1 MYIWQLERSNE
12 DGIEEYQRPSEEMGS
27 MNCSNKKSDEV
38 GTTATKDEGAAGVT
52 AEEVVEELRKVRRQN
67 TITHVLLSVLIVVTA
82 VWQFSE
88 FSFILEI
95 KNKVQHPFRTVGGMI
110 FRALGGNPDR
120 SSQDKSS
127 TPVIP
132 HMDGHP
138 HPLPLFKMPELPHV
152 DSNPLPG
159 NCGS

>member
-1 MYIWQLERSNE
+1 M
-12 DGIEEYQRPSEEMGS
+12 
-27 MNCSNKKSDEV
+27 
-38 GTTATKDEGAAGVT
+38 
-52 AEEVVEELRKVRRQN
+52 EELRKVRRQN

-95 KNKVQHPFRTVGGMI
+95 KNNVQHPFPAVGGMI

-120 SSQDKSS
+120 TSQDKSS

-132 HMDGHP
+132 HMDGQP
-138 HPLPLFKMPELPHV
+138 STSSIQ
-152 DSNPLPG
+152 DT
-159 NCGS
+159 